1 VVVRER
7 FVINGGDRCNRY
19 RPRQVYTPGIPKTPA
34 QRREFMKASDLL
46 VHCLEEEG
54 IEFIFGV
61 PGEENAD
68 FMMSLERSRAIRFIL
83 TRHEQGAAFMAEVY
97 GRLTGN
103 PAGCLGT
110 LGPGATNLI
119 TGVAD
124 ANMDRA
130 PMLVLTG
137 QGATERL
144 HKESHQIMDVVA
156 MFEPV
161 TKWAA
166 TILNANTIPEIV
178 RKSVRL
184 SRTEKPGA
192 VHIELPEDVAKH
204 ESDAQPMKPR
214 RFRRY
219 VADEKI
225 IDRAFAMI
233 EEAERPVILAG
244 NGCIRKQAHRQLRE
258 FCDRTGIGVIS
269 TFMAK
274 GVVDVDKDYCLYTI
288 GLGSKDLPALVI
300 DDADLVI
307 TLGFDMVEYH
317 PRLWNPDGSKRIV
330 HADFLPAEID
340 VHYNPEVELIGELSH
355 TLWAFN
361 QRLEGAELSF
371 DLDGQR
377 DMRRRMGEDL
387 ATHADDDT
395 EGLIRPQK
403 ALWDARQVLGPE
415 DILLSDVGAHKMW
428 VARHYH
434 CHEPNT
440 CLIPNGFCSM
450 GFALPGAI
458 AASLVHPD
466 RRILAV
472 VGDGGFMMN
481 VQEMETARRL
491 NSNFVAMVWEDG
503 GYGLIAWKQENEFDH
518 HTDLSFGN
526 PDWLKLAA
534 AFGWHGYRVERSAD
548 LAATLEKAFNDEGP
562 SLVIVPIDYRENPL
576 LTKRLGEITQPM

>member
-1 VVVRER
+1 
-7 FVINGGDRCNRY
+7 
-19 RPRQVYTPGIPKTPA
+19 
-34 QRREFMKASDLL
+34 MKASDLL
-46 VHCLEEEG
+46 VRCLEEEE
-54 IEFIFGV
+54 IEYVFGV

-68 FMMSLERSRAIRFIL
+68 FMMSLEASEKIRFVL

-103 PAGCLGT
+103 PAACLGT

-137 QGATERL
+137 QGSTRRL

-161 TKWAA
+161 TKWATSIRHA
-166 TILNANTIPEIV
+166 DTIPEIV
-178 RKSVRL
+178 RKAVRL

-192 VHIELPEDVAKH
+192 IHIELPEDIAKQT
-204 ESDAQPMKPR
+204 STAQPLQPR
-214 RFRRY
+214 RYRRY
-219 VADEKI
+219 VPDDKI
-225 IDRAFAMI
+225 ADRAFEMI
-233 EEAERPVILAG
+233 CNAERPVILAG
-244 NGCIRKQAHRQLRE
+244 NGCIRKHAHKQLRE
-258 FCDRTGIGVIS
+258 FCQRTGIGVIS

-274 GVVDVDKDYCLYTI
+274 GVVDCDEDYCLYTI

-300 DDADLVI
+300 DDADLVL

-317 PRLWNPDGSKRIV
+317 PQLWNPNGDKRII

-340 VHYNPEVELIGELSH
+340 EHYLPEVELIGDLSH
-355 TLWAFN
+355 TLWMLN
-361 QRLEGAELSF
+361 QRLEQASPPSF
-371 DLDGQR
+371 DLSGQHS
-377 DMRRRMGEDL
+377 MRERMGEEL
-387 ATHADDDT
+387 SRHADDDT
-395 EGLIRPQK
+395 DGLIRPQK
-403 ALWDARQVLGPE
+403 ALWDARQVLGPQ

-428 VARHYH
+428 IARHYH

-458 AASLVHPD
+458 AASLLYPQ

-472 VGDGGFMMN
+472 AGDGGFLMN

-491 NSNFVAMVWEDG
+491 NCNFVTMVWEDG
-503 GYGLIAWKQENEFDH
+503 GYGLIAWKQDNEFKR

-526 PDWLKLAA
+526 PDWIGLAQ
-534 AFGWHGYRVERSAD
+534 AFGWHGHCVQRSQD
-548 LAATLEKAFNDEGP
+548 LRQTLETAFQEEGP
-562 SLVIVPIDYRENPL
+562 SLVVIPIDYRENPA